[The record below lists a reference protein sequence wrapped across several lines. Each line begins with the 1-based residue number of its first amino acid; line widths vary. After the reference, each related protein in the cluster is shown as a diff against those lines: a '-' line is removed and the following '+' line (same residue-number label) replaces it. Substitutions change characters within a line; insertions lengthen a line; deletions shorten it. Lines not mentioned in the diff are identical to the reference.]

1 MFSHLTAKTF
11 TMSKLKTVW
20 NHPLTFWLL
29 LALPS
34 VGMIADGISGAASFH
49 RLVHPT
55 GEFAARFTIIA
66 MMITPLMMLVGRR
79 RWLLWLM
86 ARRRYL
92 GVAAFGYA
100 ALHTLYY
107 LLDKASLDVIVADLT
122 RAGIWTGWLAFL
134 IFVPLAITSN
144 DTSMRRMRGMWK
156 SLQRW
161 VYPAAMLTLV
171 HWLLVSRGV
180 GGALVH
186 FAPLAALEAYRI
198 WHVATRP
205 RRSRRLAEA

>member
-1 MFSHLTAKTF
+1 
-11 TMSKLKTVW
+11 MSTLKSVW
-20 NHPLTFWLL
+20 NSPYTFWLL

-34 VGMIADGISGAASFH
+34 IGMITDGITGAASFH

-66 MMITPLMMLVGRR
+66 MAITPLMLLLGRQ

-86 ARRRYL
+86 ARRRHL

-107 LLDKASLDVIVADLT
+107 LLDKASLDIIMAELA
-122 RAGIWTGWLAFL
+122 RAGIWTGWFAFL

-144 DTSMRRMRGMWK
+144 DTSMRRMRKLWK

-161 VYPAAMLTLV
+161 VYPAAVLTLV
-171 HWLLVSRGV
+171 HWLLVSRGI
-180 GGALVH
+180 GGAVVH

-198 WHVATRP
+198 WHVTTRQ
-205 RRSRRLAEA
+205 SRRLAQAQAEAQTQAQAQA